1 MILEDFSDIEN
12 IENIKNNNY
21 IDYEINLNDI
31 LDKNKDEQNI
41 DFSVDNDNNLIISLN
56 LTKNIIK
63 NIKKNSIVK
72 LEFQLSKE
80 FYLSILEDFR

>member
-1 MILEDFSDIEN
+1 MILEDFSNKDNIDILNYDDIIEN
-12 IENIKNNNY
+12 IISDEKK
-21 IDYEINLNDI
+21 
-31 LDKNKDEQNI
+31 DKNAQNI
-41 DFSVDNDNNLIISLN
+41 DFTVDNNNNLVISLN

-80 FYLSILEDFR
+80 FYLSILNDFE

>member
-1 MILEDFSDIEN
+1 MILEDFSNKDNIDYIDSDDIIEN
-12 IENIKNNNY
+12 IIPSNN
-21 IDYEINLNDI
+21 
-31 LDKNKDEQNI
+31 KNKNEQNI
-41 DFSVDNDNNLIISLN
+41 DFTVDNNNNLVISLS

-80 FYLSILEDFR
+80 FYLSIFNDFK

>member
-1 MILEDFSDIEN
+1 MILEDFSNKDNIEYIEYIDSDDNYIEN
-12 IENIKNNNY
+12 IIQRK
-21 IDYEINLNDI
+21 
-31 LDKNKDEQNI
+31 KNKNDQNI
-41 DFSVDNDNNLIISLN
+41 DFTVDKNNNLVISLN

-80 FYLSILEDFR
+80 FYLSILNDFK

>member
-1 MILEDFSDIEN
+1 MILEDFSNKDNIECIDSNDIIEN
-12 IENIKNNNY
+12 LLLSNKK
-21 IDYEINLNDI
+21 
-31 LDKNKDEQNI
+31 DKKEQNI
-41 DFSVDNDNNLIISLN
+41 DFSVDNNNNLVISLN

-80 FYLSILEDFR
+80 FYLSILNDFK

>member
-1 MILEDFSDIEN
+1 MNLEDFSNKDNIECIDYDDIIEN
-12 IENIKNNNY
+12 IVSKKKNNN
-21 IDYEINLNDI
+21 
-31 LDKNKDEQNI
+31 DKNI
-41 DFSVDNDNNLIISLN
+41 DFTVDNNNNLVISLN

-80 FYLSILEDFR
+80 FYLSILNDFK

>member
-1 MILEDFSDIEN
+1 MILEDFSDKDIIEYIENNYN
-12 IENIKNNNY
+12 IENEQKESNELNKNN
-21 IDYEINLNDI
+21 
-31 LDKNKDEQNI
+31 QNI
-41 DFSVDNDNNLIISLN
+41 NFTVDNNNNLVISLN

>member
-1 MILEDFSDIEN
+1 MNLEDFSNKDNIECIDYDDIIEN
-12 IENIKNNNY
+12 IVSKKKNNN
-21 IDYEINLNDI
+21 D
-31 LDKNKDEQNI
+31 QNI
-41 DFSVDNDNNLIISLN
+41 DFTVDNNNNLVISLN

-80 FYLSILEDFR
+80 FYLSILNDFK

>member
-1 MILEDFSDIEN
+1 MFLEDFSSKDNLEIIDDTIE
-12 IENIKNNNY
+12 Y
-21 IDYEINLNDI
+21 IDIHKNDNN
-31 LDKNKDEQNI
+31 DNKNQEQNI
-41 DFSVDNDNNLIISLN
+41 DFSVDKNNNLVISLN

-80 FYLSILEDFR
+80 FYMSILDDFK

>member
-1 MILEDFSDIEN
+1 MLLEDFSKQDNLEIFDDTIEYN
-12 IENIKNNNY
+12 YEKTKKSKKN
-21 IDYEINLNDI
+21 E
-31 LDKNKDEQNI
+31 EQNI
-41 DFSVDNDNNLIISLN
+41 DFTVDKNNNLVISLN

-80 FYLSILEDFR
+80 FYMSIMDDFK

>member
-1 MILEDFSDIEN
+1 MLLEDFSEQDKLEIIDDI
-12 IENIKNNNY
+12 IEYNYEKSKKSKNE
-21 IDYEINLNDI
+21 D
-31 LDKNKDEQNI
+31 QNI
-41 DFSVDNDNNLIISLN
+41 DFTVDKNNNLVISLN

-80 FYLSILEDFR
+80 FYMSIMDDFK